1 VTPVTRYL
9 LAEAVDASAFSARL
23 IRKVR
28 ALNFTVV
35 VHCEDQQKQTALI
48 QALNRYDLEP
58 QLTPQSGA
66 IAVCVDAAEA
76 LAATSNSTMLKMVRN
91 SLLLNLGE
99 QRLTP
104 FSRFERYAEI
114 HSQQAEQLQQQAQ
127 WFHDR
132 GYRVEDHQI
141 FEA

>member
-1 VTPVTRYL
+1 MTPVTRYL
-9 LAEAVDASAFSARL
+9 LADDVDSAAFAARL

-35 VHCEDQQKQTALI
+35 AHCQTQTQQTALI

-66 IAVCVDAAEA
+66 IAVCLDAREA

-91 SLLLNLGE
+91 SLLLNLGTE
-99 QRLTP
+99 RLTP

-114 HSQQAEQLQQQAQ
+114 HSQQTQQLQQQAQ